1 MRKILLICISIIF
14 LLAGCNLL
22 SFEKDIA
29 EMDPKDLPDV
39 PAFQDDFTRE
49 FMASTEEV
57 EDGYYVFQSKTGGY
71 TMMYPGDAK
80 MNPRYYEIN
89 NEYFESIRFGSDHEE
104 ITGDTYSVRVI
115 YKTGKRTNDVEVLFS
130 VLSDMIGYKGDYEE
144 TEFEDKIIYFA
155 TMKFAPEDMEGSS
168 YRFFGIVKSKTS
180 NQAVSYLY
188 KIYCNDKQGNCNYDM
203 DFIEQHV
210 KKLMNSIEF
219 INED

>member
-1 MRKILLICISIIF
+1 MRKILFICISITI
-14 LLAGCNLL
+14 LMAGCNLL
-22 SFEKDIA
+22 SFEKDIS

-57 EDGYYVFQSKTGGY
+57 GDGYYVFQSKTGGF

-89 NEYFESIRFGSDHEE
+89 NEYFESIRFGSDHEK
-104 ITGDTYSVRVI
+104 ITGDTYSVRMMY
-115 YKTGKRTNDVEVLFS
+115 YKGEKAKDHKRVQRHLDNLID
-130 VLSDMIGYKGDYEE
+130 YNGDYEK
-144 TEFEDKIIYFA
+144 TEYQDKIIYYA
-155 TMKFAPEDMEGSS
+155 TKKFIPQDTEGID
-168 YRFFGIVKSKTS
+168 YDFFGVIKSKS
-180 NQAVSYLY
+180 SDQAISYLY
-188 KIYCNDKQGNCNYDM
+188 TIYCDKGCNYDEGR
-203 DFIEQHV
+203 IEQHV